1 MADFNQVT
9 LVGRLT
15 RDPELKTTP
24 GGSVV
29 VNSSMA
35 IGRRWFDKATQQKKE
50 ETTYVDITAFGRTA
64 ELVNEYCTKGSS
76 VLVCGQIRQDSWEDK
91 TTGQKRSKLFV
102 MADSIQFLDSKRT
115 SPSETAKSSEP
126 SSGVDAGSEDV
137 PF

>member
-24 GGSVV
+24 GGSAV
-29 VNSSMA
+29 VNTSMA

-50 ETTYVDITAFGRTA
+50 ETTYVDITAFGKTA
-64 ELVNEYCTKGSS
+64 ELVNEYCTKGSG
-76 VLVCGQIRQDSWEDK
+76 VLVSGQIRQDSWEDK

-102 MADSIQFLDSKRT
+102 MADSIQFLDNKR
-115 SPSETAKSSEP
+115 SGASAPASEASAGGDS
-126 SSGVDAGSEDV
+126 GSEDV